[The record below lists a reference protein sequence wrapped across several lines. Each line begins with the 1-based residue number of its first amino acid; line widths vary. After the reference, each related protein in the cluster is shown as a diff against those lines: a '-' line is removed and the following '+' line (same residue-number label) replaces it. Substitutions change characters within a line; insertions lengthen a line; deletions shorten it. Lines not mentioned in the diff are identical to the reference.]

1 MKKTP
6 LYKYHLGLG
15 AKLADFAGYE
25 MPIQYQ
31 GIIDEHM
38 AVRTTCG
45 VFDVSH
51 MGEFIVKGKGA
62 MDFLNAITVNDV
74 STLNVWQAQY
84 SAMCYEDGGII
95 DDILIYRYPDYF
107 MLVVNCSNIE
117 KNFDWIIANKPDN
130 VIVAN
135 ISDKIGLIAVQGP
148 NSREILNQLVDVDLN
163 EMKYYHFSI
172 GNISGSSATISR
184 TGYTGELGY
193 EIYADTNSIAQIWEE
208 LFKVT
213 DHEIYPAGLGCRD
226 TLRLEMKYVLY
237 GNDID
242 KTTNPIEA
250 GLGWIT
256 KLKKPS
262 FVGKQALVKFKENS
276 QRKLICIEMI
286 DKGIPRKGYEVFSG
300 SEKVGMIT
308 SGTQSPSLGKG
319 IGLAYINTE
328 SSKIGSILEIEVRNK
343 KLKCMVVKA
352 PFYTDGTVLH

>member
-6 LYKYHLGLG
+6 LHKYHLDLG

-38 AVRTTCG
+38 AVRSSCG

-62 MDFLNAITVNDV
+62 IDFLNAITVNDV
-74 STLNVWQAQY
+74 SSLKVWQAQY

-95 DDILIYRYPDYF
+95 DDIIIYRYPDYF

-172 GNISGSSATISR
+172 GNISGSSRLLIMK
-184 TGYTGELGY
+184 
-193 EIYADTNSIAQIWEE
+193 SIQ
-208 LFKVT
+208 
-213 DHEIYPAGLGCRD
+213 
-226 TLRLEMKYVLY
+226 
-237 GNDID
+237 
-242 KTTNPIEA
+242 
-250 GLGWIT
+250 
-256 KLKKPS
+256 
-262 FVGKQALVKFKENS
+262 LV
-276 QRKLICIEMI
+276 
-286 DKGIPRKGYEVFSG
+286 
-300 SEKVGMIT
+300 
-308 SGTQSPSLGKG
+308 
-319 IGLAYINTE
+319 
-328 SSKIGSILEIEVRNK
+328 
-343 KLKCMVVKA
+343 
-352 PFYTDGTVLH
+352 